1 MSVTGKN
8 EVGIPTLLFHDGE
21 GLYLAVETRDGT
33 LYKGRCDLTE
43 DTFNMSMYHCMA
55 YFPDGTER
63 RMERAYIRGSQIV
76 FIVFP
81 EILSQAPY
89 FERVRRAASGRT
101 VAIGLGTLRL
111 AAIQKNLQERRFLE
125 SLSGADGSGV
135 GGGGGGGGGRGRG
148 GFGRGG
154 GGGGGFRFGGGQS
167 STTSGFPAMP
177 GGRGGGGNM
186 GASVA
191 GGGGVVGVGAQRWAN
206 ASSMPPQSAPLGF
219 VPGLYQGGAPSL
231 GPAGVGRGLAS
242 IQPAW
247 RKS

>member
-21 GLYLAVETRDGT
+21 GLSLAVETRDGT

-43 DTFNMSMYHCMA
+43 DTFNMSLYHCMA

-89 FERVRRAASGRT
+89 IERVRRAASGRT

-111 AAIQKNLQERRFLE
+111 AAIQKNLQERRFVE
-125 SLSGADGSGV
+125 SLAAAE
-135 GGGGGGGGGRGRG
+135 GGGGGAGGGGRGRG
-148 GFGRGG
+148 FGGRG
-154 GGGGGFRFGGGQS
+154 GGGGGFRFGGQGS
-167 STTSGFPAMP
+167 ASSGFPVTAG
-177 GGRGGGGNM
+177 GGRGGGNM
-186 GASVA
+186 GIS
-191 GGGGVVGVGAQRWAN
+191 GGGGNVGLGAQRWAN
-206 ASSMPPQSAPLGF
+206 SASLPPQSAPLGF
-219 VPGLYQGGAPSL
+219 VPGLYQGGAPSM

>member
-21 GLYLAVETRDGT
+21 GLSLAVETRDGT

-111 AAIQKNLQERRFLE
+111 AAIQKNLQERRFIE

-135 GGGGGGGGGRGRG
+135 GGGGGGGRG
-148 GFGRGG
+148 GFGGRGG
-154 GGGGGFRFGGGQS
+154 RGGGGGFRFGGQS
-167 STTSGFPAMP
+167 STPSGFPAMP

-191 GGGGVVGVGAQRWAN
+191 GGVGGVGVGAQRWAN